1 MKIIF
6 NEISRPA
13 VQVTRPLAD
22 FNWKSIETSKTITVD
37 WYFKSKTRVSTT
49 LRNGELA
56 IKINLEVDNFKQDCI
71 EEGNMWSNDRYEAYY
86 FKKSKKQNFEVYK
99 EYLKVL
105 IAKVFEIRNVKVDVL
120 TVNIYKP
127 SYQWD

>member
-13 VQVTRPLAD
+13 VQVIRPLED

-37 WYFKSKTRVSTT
+37 WHFKSKTRISTT

>member
-13 VQVTRPLAD
+13 VQVIRPLED

>member
-1 MKIIF
+1 MKIVF
-6 NEISRPA
+6 NEISRPV
-13 VQVTRPLAD
+13 VQVIRPLED

-49 LRNGELA
+49 LRNGELG

-71 EEGNMWSNDRYEAYY
+71 EEGNMWSHHRYEAYY